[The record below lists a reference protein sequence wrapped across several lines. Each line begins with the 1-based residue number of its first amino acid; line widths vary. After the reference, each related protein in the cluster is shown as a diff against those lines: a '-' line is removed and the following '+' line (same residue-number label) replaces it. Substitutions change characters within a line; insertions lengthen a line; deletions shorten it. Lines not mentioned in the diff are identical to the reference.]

1 MIEFNEGD
9 LVLVKNE
16 VIGPATQKMIDFF
29 GGRVFEI
36 QERYHNGS
44 GSILYYLKKTPMSQD
59 CPSISYYIWAQE
71 NLIPYRYN
79 YIDFDG
85 VDDLI

>member
-16 VIGPATQKMIDFF
+16 VVRPANQHMIDYF
-29 GGRVFEI
+29 GGRVFAI
-36 QERYHNGS
+36 ERKYHNGA
-44 GSILYYLKKTPMSQD
+44 GDIRYELTKTPMSQD
-59 CPSISYYIWAQE
+59 CPPICHYIWSAE
-71 NLIPYRYN
+71 NLIPYGYN
-79 YIDFDG
+79 DIDFDG